1 MNLSRQFILRPVAT
15 SLLTAAIV
23 LAGAIAYRQLPVS
36 ALPQVDYPTIQT
48 VTFYPGASPDVMA
61 SAVTAPLER
70 QFGQLPGLKQMTSTS
85 SSGSSLITLQFD
97 LALALD
103 IAEQQVQA
111 AINAASSFLPKDL
124 PNPPVYSKVNPADAP
139 VLTLAL
145 SSTALPLTAI
155 QDLADTRLVQK
166 IAQLPGVGLVTLSGG
181 QKPAVRIQ
189 VNPALLAGYGLTLDD
204 VRNVVAA
211 ANVNQAKGSLDG
223 PYQAYTIGANDQL
236 HQSAQYRTLVV
247 AYRNNAPVQLSDVAD
262 VIDGAENV
270 RQAAWMNDRPAIV
283 VNIQRQPGAN
293 IIEVVDRVKRLLPQL
308 AAGLPASVKVEV
320 LTDRTTTIRA
330 SVHDVQFELILAVIL
345 VVLVI
350 FLFLRSAA
358 ATFIPGVTVPVS
370 IVGTFAVMYALG
382 YSLNNLSLM
391 ALTIATGFV
400 VDDAVVM
407 IENIAR
413 YIEEGEAPLAAAFK
427 GAGQIGFTILS
438 LTVSLIAVLIPLLF
452 MGDIVGRLF
461 REFAMTLSA
470 AILVSAAVALTLT
483 PMMCAKLLKRPEERK
498 EGRFA
503 RGAERAFNR
512 VVSAYMTSLRRILA
526 HQPAVLVV
534 AAVTLVVT
542 IALYVSIPKG
552 LFPVQ
557 DTGVILGISEAP
569 QNVSFPA
576 MAERQQ
582 ALARM
587 ILKDPAVVGLSSFIG
602 VDGTNVTLNSGRL
615 LINLKPLAERA
626 GVTEVIDRLRPALA
640 DVPGIA
646 LYLQPVQD
654 LTVEDRVSRTQFQYG
669 LEDADE
675 KELRLWA
682 PRLLARLREQ
692 PVLRDVAS
700 DQQDAGLEAIV
711 TIDRATASRLGI
723 TPQMVDDALYN
734 AFGQRQISTVFTQLN
749 QYRVVLEVKEEFRA
763 APEALGRVYL
773 RSNPAAGGSA
783 QVPLAT
789 VASVQ
794 ERAAPLVIAHQGQFP
809 AVTISFNLAPGA
821 SLGDAVD
828 AINGAAREIGLP
840 PSIQSGF
847 LGAARAFQA
856 SLANEPILILAA
868 VITVYIVLGVLYESW
883 VHPVTIL
890 STLPSTGLGALLA
903 LILMRLELSVIA
915 LIGII
920 LLIGIV
926 MKNAIMMIDFA
937 LDMQRTQGRPAREAI
952 EEACRL
958 RFRPILMTTMAAL
971 LGGVPLAFG
980 GGVGAELRQ
989 PLGIAIVGG
998 LIVSQLLTLYT
1009 TPVIYLAFDRLGS
1022 SRRAT
1027 APPGRV
1033 RAMGGV
1039 GGHIGAPH
1047 DH

>member
-640 DVPGIA
+640 DVAGIA

-773 RSNPAAGGSA
+773 RSNPAVGGSA

-890 STLPSTGLGALLA
+890 STLPSAGLGALLA

>member
-15 SLLTAAIV
+15 ALLTTAIV

-36 ALPQVDYPTIQT
+36 ALPQVDYPTIQA

-85 SSGSSLITLQFD
+85 SAGSSVITLQFD

-111 AINAASSFLPKDL
+111 AINAAASFLPKDL

-145 SSTALPLTAI
+145 TSDALALTAI

-166 IAQLPGVGLVTLSGG
+166 IAQLPGVGLVSLSGG

-189 VNPALLAGYGLTLDD
+189 VNPALLAGYGLTLED
-204 VRNVVAA
+204 VRNAVAA

-247 AYRNNAPVQLSDVAD
+247 AYRNNAPVQLADVAD

-330 SVHDVQFELILAVIL
+330 SVHDVQFELMLAVVL

-350 FLFLRSAA
+350 FVFLRSAA
-358 ATFIPGVTVPVS
+358 ATFIPSVTVPVS

-461 REFAMTLSA
+461 REFAMTLA
-470 AILVSAAVALTLT
+470 GAILVSAVVALTLT

-498 EGRFA
+498 EGRFGRA
-503 RGAERAFNR
+503 AERAFNR
-512 VVSAYMTSLRRILA
+512 VVTAYMGSLRRILA

-534 AAVTLVVT
+534 AGVTLLVT
-542 IALYVSIPKG
+542 LALYVFIPKG

-582 ALARM
+582 ALGRV
-587 ILKDPAVVGLSSFIG
+587 ILKDPAVAGLSSFIG
-602 VDGTNVTLNSGRL
+602 IDGTNVTLNSGRI
-615 LINLKPLAERA
+615 LINLKALAERD
-626 GVTEVIDRLRPALA
+626 GVTEVIDRLRAALA
-640 DVPGIA
+640 EVAGIA

-654 LTVEDRVSRTQFQYG
+654 LTVEDRVSRTQFQYS

-682 PRLLARLREQ
+682 PRLVARLREQ
-692 PVLRDVAS
+692 PVPRDVAS
-700 DQQDAGLEAIV
+700 DQQDSGLEALV
-711 TIDRATASRLGI
+711 SIDRATASRLGI

-749 QYRVVLEVKEEFRA
+749 QYRVVLEVKDEFRD
-763 APEALGRVYL
+763 APADLGRIYL
-773 RSNPAAGGSA
+773 RSNPTATPGAPAGSA

-789 VASVQ
+789 VASVE
-794 ERAAPLVIAHQGQFP
+794 ERAAPLMIAHQGQFP

-828 AINGAAREIGLP
+828 AINGAAREINLP
-840 PSIQSGF
+840 PAIQTGF

-868 VITVYIVLGVLYESW
+868 VVTVYIVLGVLYESW

-890 STLPSTGLGALLA
+890 STLPSAGLGALLA
-903 LILMRLELSVIA
+903 LILTRLELSVIA

-1009 TPVIYLAFDRLGS
+1009 TPVIYLAFDRLGQ
-1022 SRRAT
+1022 RAARWRAT
-1027 APPGRV
+1027 RRGTEAD
-1033 RAMGGV
+1033 AS
-1039 GGHIGAPH
+1039 
-1047 DH
+1047 

>member
-1 MNLSRQFILRPVAT
+1 MNLSSQFILRPVAT

-85 SSGSSLITLQFD
+85 SAGSSVITLQFD

-145 SSTALPLTAI
+145 TSTALPLTAV

-189 VNPALLAGYGLTLDD
+189 VNPTLLAGYGLTLDD
-204 VRNVVAA
+204 VRSAVAA

-236 HQSAQYRTLVV
+236 HQSVQYRTLVV

-293 IIEVVDRVKRLLPQL
+293 IIEVVDRVKRLLPTL
-308 AAGLPASVKVEV
+308 SAGLPASVKVEV

-350 FLFLRSAA
+350 FVFLRSAA

-382 YSLNNLSLM
+382 FSLNNLSLM

-413 YIEEGEAPLAAAFK
+413 YIEAGEAPLAAAFK

-461 REFAMTLSA
+461 REFALTLAA

-498 EGRFA
+498 EGRLGRA
-503 RGAERAFNR
+503 AERTFER
-512 VVSAYMTSLRRILA
+512 IVHAYMTSLRAILA
-526 HQPAVLVV
+526 HQPTVLLI
-534 AAVTLVVT
+534 AAVTLVLT
-542 IALYVSIPKG
+542 IALYVFIPKG

-557 DTGVILGISEAP
+557 DTGVILAISEAP
-569 QNVSFPA
+569 QNVSFSA
-576 MAERQQ
+576 MAARQQ
-582 ALARM
+582 ALGRV
-587 ILKDPAVVGLSSFIG
+587 ILKDPAVAGLSSFIG

-615 LINLKPLAERA
+615 LITLKPLNERV
-626 GVTEVIDRLRPALA
+626 GVTDVIDRLRTALA
-640 DVPGIA
+640 DVAGIT

-675 KELRLWA
+675 KELRIWA

-692 PVLRDVAS
+692 PMLRDVAS
-700 DQQDAGLEAIV
+700 DQQDSGLEAVV

-890 STLPSTGLGALLA
+890 STLPSAGLGALLA
-903 LILMRLELSVIA
+903 LILTRLELSVIA